1 MFRALVGFES
11 SSLLMGA
18 DAFAGVS
25 LEADRW
31 GIFLMSLYLACLLS
45 SCQLNGQ

>member
-1 MFRALVGFES
+1 MFKELVVFES
-11 SSLLMGA
+11 SSLLIGTV
-18 DAFAGVS
+18 AFAEVS

-45 SCQLNGQ
+45 YG